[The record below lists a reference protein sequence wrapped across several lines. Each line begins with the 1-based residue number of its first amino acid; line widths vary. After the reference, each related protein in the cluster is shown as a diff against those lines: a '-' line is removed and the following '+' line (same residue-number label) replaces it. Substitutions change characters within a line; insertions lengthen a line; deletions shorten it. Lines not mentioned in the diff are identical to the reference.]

1 MAEEKKSNTVK
12 IKTTDKKGW
21 QFMSEH
27 YHCGKIIDVDI
38 QNYES
43 MKNAVKHEVVK

>member
-12 IKTTDKKGW
+12 IRITEGKGW
-21 QFMSEH
+21 QLMSEH
-27 YHCGKIIDVDI
+27 FPCGKVIEVDI

-43 MKNAVKHEVVK
+43 MKNHVKHEVVK

>member
-1 MAEEKKSNTVK
+1 MAEEKKSNTIK
-12 IKTTDKKGW
+12 IKITAKKGW
-21 QFMSEH
+21 QLMSEH
-27 YHCGKIIDVDI
+27 YPCGKVIDVDI